1 MLTSF
6 KRITRA
12 GFKNFYRNGLLSA
25 TTTFIVVIVVFLV
38 TMLFLFNSVFSVL
51 ISNIQDKVDISIY
64 FKENVATENI
74 LEAKSQLTE
83 IPEVKEVKYISK
95 EEAFTAFVEKHKDDP
110 ILIESLDE
118 VGRNP
123 FLPSLGVKAQQASEY
138 QEVVNFLENSSFNDL
153 IEKVDYYERKP
164 VIDKVFSI
172 TSSIN
177 RTGAFASIILG
188 IIAILIVFNTIR
200 TAIYSSNKEI
210 STMKLV
216 GASNW
221 FIQGPFLIQGI
232 LVGIFSTI
240 ITFLVTF
247 AVCYGLDPKINAI
260 VSDVRIFNIF
270 TYNFWTILLIQ
281 ITAGISL
288 GIIPTMIA
296 VRKYLK
302 I

>member
-74 LEAKSQLTE
+74 LEARSQLTE

-200 TAIYSSNKEI
+200 IAIYSSNKEI

>member
-51 ISNIQDKVDISIY
+51 ISNIQDKVDMSIY

-138 QEVVNFLENSSFNDL
+138 QEVVNFLESSSFNDL

-200 TAIYSSNKEI
+200 IAIYSSNKEI

>member
-25 TTTFIVVIVVFLV
+25 TTTFIVVIVIFLV

-74 LEAKSQLTE
+74 LEARSQLTE

-123 FLPSLGVKAQQASEY
+123 FLPSLGIKAQQASEY
-138 QEVVNFLENSSFNDL
+138 QEVVNFLESSSFNDL

-200 TAIYSSNKEI
+200 IAIYSSNKEI

>member
-74 LEAKSQLTE
+74 LEARSQLTE

-95 EEAFTAFVEKHKDDP
+95 EEAFTAFVERHKDDP

-123 FLPSLGVKAQQASEY
+123 FLPSLGIKAQQASEY

-200 TAIYSSNKEI
+200 IAIYSSNKEI

>member
-25 TTTFIVVIVVFLV
+25 TTIFIVVIVIFLV

-74 LEAKSQLTE
+74 LEARSQLTE

-123 FLPSLGVKAQQASEY
+123 FLPSLGIKAQQASEY
-138 QEVVNFLENSSFNDL
+138 QEVVNFLESSSFNDL

-200 TAIYSSNKEI
+200 IAIYSSNKEI

>member
-6 KRITRA
+6 KRIIRA
-12 GFKNFYRNGLLSA
+12 GFKNFYRNSLLSA
-25 TTTFIVVIVVFLV
+25 TTIFVMVIVVSLV
-38 TMLFLFNSVFSVL
+38 TVLFLFNSVFNIL
-51 ISNIQDKVDISIY
+51 ISDIQDKVDISIY
-64 FKENVATENI
+64 FKEDVATENI
-74 LEAKSQLTE
+74 LEIRSQLAE

-95 EEAFTAFVEKHKDDP
+95 EEAFTTFVERHKDDP

-118 VGRNP
+118 VGKNP
-123 FLPSLGVKAQQASEY
+123 FLSSLGVKAQQASEY
-138 QEVVNFLENSSFNDL
+138 QEVVNFLDNNSFNDL
-153 IEKVDYYERKP
+153 IEKIDYYERKP

-172 TSSIN
+172 TESIN
-177 RTGAFASIILG
+177 KTGIIFSVILG
-188 IIAILIVFNTIR
+188 LIAILIVFNTIR
-200 TAIYSSNKEI
+200 IAIYSSKKEI

-240 ITFLVTF
+240 ITLLITF
-247 AVCYGLDPKINAI
+247 AICYGFDSKINAI

-270 TYNFWTILLIQ
+270 THNFWTILLIQ
-281 ITAGISL
+281 ITAGIGL
-288 GIIPTMIA
+288 GIIPTIIA
-296 VRKYLK
+296 VKKYLK

>member
-25 TTTFIVVIVVFLV
+25 TTTFIVVIVIFLV

-51 ISNIQDKVDISIY
+51 ISNIQDKVDMSIY

-123 FLPSLGVKAQQASEY
+123 FLPSLGIKAQQASEY

-164 VIDKVFSI
+164 VIDKVLSI

-200 TAIYSSNKEI
+200 IAIYSSNKEI

>member
-74 LEAKSQLTE
+74 LEARSQLTE

-95 EEAFTAFVEKHKDDP
+95 EEAFTAFVERHKDDP

-123 FLPSLGVKAQQASEY
+123 FLPSLGIKAQQASEY

-200 TAIYSSNKEI
+200 IAIYSSSKEI

-247 AVCYGLDPKINAI
+247 TVCYGLDPKINAI

-281 ITAGISL
+281 ITVGISL

>member
-1 MLTSF
+1 
-6 KRITRA
+6 
-12 GFKNFYRNGLLSA
+12 
-25 TTTFIVVIVVFLV
+25 
-38 TMLFLFNSVFSVL
+38 L
-51 ISNIQDKVDISIY
+51 ISNIQDKVDMSIY

-138 QEVVNFLENSSFNDL
+138 QEVVNFLESSSFNDL

-200 TAIYSSNKEI
+200 IAIYSSNKEI

>member
-123 FLPSLGVKAQQASEY
+123 FLPSLGIKAQQASEY
-138 QEVVNFLENSSFNDL
+138 QEVVNFLESSSFNDL

-200 TAIYSSNKEI
+200 IAIYSSNKEI